1 MTMTEQ
7 IALQVVGEMLHKART
22 REVFSMTEE
31 ITIESAIKVLIDKLK
46 PTETETGE
54 SNVVSEEV
62 TEQQ

>member
-1 MTMTEQ
+1 MTEQ

-46 PTETETGE
+46 PTETETGG

>member
-1 MTMTEQ
+1 MTEQ

-62 TEQQ
+62 TKQQ

>member
-1 MTMTEQ
+1 MTEQ

-46 PTETETGE
+46 PTETETVDTG
-54 SNVVSEEV
+54 VVSEEV
-62 TEQQ
+62 TK

>member
-1 MTMTEQ
+1 MTEQ

>member
-1 MTMTEQ
+1 MTEQ

-31 ITIESAIKVLIDKLK
+31 ITIESAIKVLIEKLK
-46 PTETETGE
+46 PTETETVDTG
-54 SNVVSEEV
+54 VVSEEV